1 MKKWVFIFVGLL
13 VLLNMN
19 AYAAEL
25 SAEDAK
31 IIKAAEI
38 PIYPEATF
46 GGGNRDIGYR
56 FATSKPLAEVRQWY
70 REKLSD
76 WSLYEQY
83 GGWILYKGEKDL
95 GMAEVMSKLQV
106 MIQEN
111 ENLPE
116 WFSLDKSMTREIVIM
131 IPKTE

>member
-1 MKKWVFIFVGLL
+1 MKKWLLIFFGVLF
-13 VLLNMN
+13 LLNMN
-19 AYAAEL
+19 VYPAEL
-25 SAEDAK
+25 PAADAN
-31 IIKAAEI
+31 IIKAAGI

-46 GGGNRDIGYR
+46 TNGSRDAGYR

-76 WSLYEQY
+76 WALYEQY

-95 GMAEVMSKLQV
+95 GMAAVMSKLHV

-116 WFSLDKSMTREIVIM
+116 WFSLNKNMTREIVIM
-131 IPKTE
+131 VPKT